1 MESEG
6 GTAGRGVGLNPNSGF
21 VRGRSGKA
29 RLKRKTSKKRLRRA
43 LVEANQWLRQERN
56 ARKLPDLWQAISRKM
71 RGHFNYFGVTDNSPA
86 LYRFERGVQRLVFK
100 GYAQSSCKK
109 LQARQ
114 ERCPEI
120 ASFRVFGH
128 NISPTVF
135 FVHDFDHFYRF
146 KMAHLSIDGKGMI
159 FVQHGYT
166 TSTSLSSICFC
177 CYSLWSFLPVK

>member
-1 MESEG
+1 MYHLS
-6 GTAGRGVGLNPNSGF
+6 L
-21 VRGRSGKA
+21 
-29 RLKRKTSKKRLRRA
+29 
-43 LVEANQWLRQERN
+43 
-56 ARKLPDLWQAISRKM
+56 
-71 RGHFNYFGVTDNSPA
+71 
-86 LYRFERGVQRLVFK
+86 
-100 GYAQSSCKK
+100 GYVQSSCKK

-128 NISPTVF
+128 MISPTVF

-177 CYSLWSFLPVK
+177 CYSL

>member
-1 MESEG
+1 
-6 GTAGRGVGLNPNSGF
+6 V
-21 VRGRSGKA
+21 
-29 RLKRKTSKKRLRRA
+29 SKKSSRSALTAIEDEKHQKQLKQADELWNVIAEARSFSEQRR
-43 LVEANQWLRQERN
+43 
-56 ARKLPDLWQAISRKM
+56 
-71 RGHFNYFGVTDNSPA
+71 FGGPTRA
-86 LYRFERGVQRLVFK
+86 TK

-109 LQARQ
+109 LQVRQ

-128 NISPTVF
+128 MINPTVF
-135 FVHDFDHFYRF
+135 FVHDFDRFYRF

-177 CYSLWSFLPVK
+177 CYSL